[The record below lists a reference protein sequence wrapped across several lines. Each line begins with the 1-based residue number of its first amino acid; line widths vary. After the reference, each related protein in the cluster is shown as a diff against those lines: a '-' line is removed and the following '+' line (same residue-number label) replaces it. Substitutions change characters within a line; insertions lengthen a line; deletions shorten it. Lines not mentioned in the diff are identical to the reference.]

1 MSNTGTIVRPKRMG
15 EFMPPFCIGGAVR
28 DMLTSNIF
36 ITGVLLYVDKSTELE
51 YSVAMYVSDLVVW
64 LARPPLWTDLGMLSI
79 YVLRFIG
86 MAHVLK

>member
-36 ITGVLLYVDKSTELE
+36 ITGVLLYVDKST
-51 YSVAMYVSDLVVW
+51 
-64 LARPPLWTDLGMLSI
+64 
-79 YVLRFIG
+79 
-86 MAHVLK
+86 